1 MISRQEIE
9 NIMKTFGLKPNEDGD
24 FLYGNGYNLTILMYV
39 KGTGEAAIWLGEGFS
54 NWVVLK
60 STVIELLTNTIVRI
74 KKEQMNKRL
83 DRISND
89 F

>member
-9 NIMKTFGLKPNEDGD
+9 NIMETFGLKPNEDGD
-24 FLYGNGYNLTILMYV
+24 FLYGNCYNLTLLMYV
-39 KGTGEAAIWLGEGFS
+39 KGTGETAIWLGTGFS

-60 STVIELLTNTIVRI
+60 STVIELLTKTIVRI

-83 DRISND
+83 EKISND

>member
-24 FLYGNGYNLTILMYV
+24 FLYGCGFNLTLLMYV
-39 KGTGEAAIWLGEGFS
+39 KGTGETAIWLDNGFS

-60 STVIELLTNTIVRI
+60 SIVIELLTKTIVRI

-83 DRISND
+83 EKISND